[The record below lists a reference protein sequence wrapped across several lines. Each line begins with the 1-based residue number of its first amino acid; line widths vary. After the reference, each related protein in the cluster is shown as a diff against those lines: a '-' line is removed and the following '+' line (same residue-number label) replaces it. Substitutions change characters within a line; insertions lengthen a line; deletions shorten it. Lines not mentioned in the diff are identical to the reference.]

1 MGHPWAT
8 GAHVPPALRQL
19 VLSAVQ
25 KMEKG
30 RQQLLSRQKQRLGVV
45 DGLPRLVEGGGLSGP
60 TWVLEFV
67 ASSPY
72 CSEGPEPVA
81 ELGTQSHLDD
91 VVPS

>member
-1 MGHPWAT
+1 M
-8 GAHVPPALRQL
+8 
-19 VLSAVQ
+19 SAGLLAVASPSQ
-25 KMEKG
+25 SEDGIG
-30 RQQLLSRQKQRLGVV
+30 RQRLLSRQKQRLGVV
-45 DGLPRLVEGGGLSGP
+45 DGLPRLVEGGGLAGP

-67 ASSPY
+67 ASSPH